1 MYTYYIYSYRDPN
14 KPLPFYIGKGSG
26 NRKLRHLKETKE
38 TTENYLKWCKIQSI
52 LNRGEQPIIEILFE
66 TNSEEEAYDKE
77 SELIKQYGRIE
88 FEEGGCLTNRCIDAR
103 PPTYAGKL
111 PRNDEYRK
119 NISIAKLGIKNPM
132 FGKDPWNKGKP
143 GYSTSKKGQKRKWIT
158 DGISS
163 KQILHSEEIPSGWI
177 TGRTGGAKG
186 SRRTSGNN

>member
-111 PRNDEYRK
+111 PRDKEYRK

-158 DGISS
+158 DGIFS
-163 KQILHSEEIPSGWI
+163 KQILQTEEIPSGWRI
-177 TGRTGGAKG
+177 GRTGGAKG
-186 SRRTSGNN
+186 SRRTGSNN